1 LGDRMARV
9 VFDNPTARNAMS
21 PGMMSDLAQ
30 IVERLAST
38 ETAVVLLSG
47 AGPRAFCS
55 GGDLRSV
62 AAHLMEPEN
71 AAGMCAVMTD
81 VLERMS
87 QLPAVILAAVEG
99 AALGGGAE
107 ILTAVDGVVA
117 AKSARI
123 GFIHGTLGVSPG
135 WGGGGRLVRRVGS
148 RRALQILS
156 RARRMTAEEAAHVG
170 MVDAISEDG
179 QAVAAAEAWA
189 EEICRNPTPA
199 VQGAVRLVRAH
210 RDQPDVAGAVERSV
224 FGELWGGPA
233 HKAALQRIL
242 KK

>member
-1 LGDRMARV
+1 
-9 VFDNPTARNAMS
+9 
-21 PGMMSDLAQ
+21 
-30 IVERLAST
+30 
-38 ETAVVLLSG
+38 
-47 AGPRAFCS
+47 
-55 GGDLRSV
+55 
-62 AAHLMEPEN
+62 
-71 AAGMCAVMTD
+71 
-81 VLERMS
+81 
-87 QLPAVILAAVEG
+87 
-99 AALGGGAE
+99 
-107 ILTAVDGVVA
+107 
-117 AKSARI
+117 
-123 GFIHGTLGVSPG
+123 
-135 WGGGGRLVRRVGS
+135 
-148 RRALQILS
+148 
-156 RARRMTAEEAAHVG
+156 MTAEEAAHVG